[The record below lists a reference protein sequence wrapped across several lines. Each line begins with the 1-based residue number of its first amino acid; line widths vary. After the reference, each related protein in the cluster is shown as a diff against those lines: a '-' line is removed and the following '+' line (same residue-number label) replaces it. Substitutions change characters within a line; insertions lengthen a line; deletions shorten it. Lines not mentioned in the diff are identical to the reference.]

1 MPQLKPVR
9 LLMLAVALTGAPLV
23 VSAQTQP
30 STPPLP
36 SASPP
41 ATQPEATPLPPAAV
55 PQRPVDKSVT
65 GPTMAKSLVGLVVF
79 SSDGSK
85 MGTVQSV
92 NAAPDGSI
100 KAINIKTGG
109 FLGFG
114 TRLVAIPEGRFA
126 KTGDAVQLGMTA
138 DEVGKLPEVKE
149 QS

>member
-1 MPQLKPVR
+1 MPQLKPIR
-9 LLMLAVALTGAPLV
+9 LIVLAVALTGAPLA

-30 STPPLP
+30 STPPSP

-41 ATQPEATPLPPAAV
+41 TSSPEATPLPPAAI
-55 PQRPVDKSVT
+55 PQRPVDKSAT
-65 GPTMAKSLVGLVVF
+65 IQAKSLVGLVVF

-92 NAAPDGSI
+92 NAAPDGAV
-100 KAINIKTGG
+100 KAIHIKTGG

-114 TRLVAIPEGRFA
+114 TRLVAIPEGRFT
-126 KTGDAVQLGMTA
+126 KTGDAVQLGLTA